1 MMKHSG
7 LAKRDQ
13 IVRSSCK
20 MRAEMEAMVIATDIQ
35 TEGRCTQEYAWTGGD
50 CFDRKV
56 LLDLACSADIIM
68 QFIVQWQK

>member
-1 MMKHSG
+1 MK
-7 LAKRDQ
+7 
-13 IVRSSCK
+13 
-20 MRAEMEAMVIATDIQ
+20 AMVIATDIQ

-56 LLDLACSADIIM
+56 LLGLACSADMIM